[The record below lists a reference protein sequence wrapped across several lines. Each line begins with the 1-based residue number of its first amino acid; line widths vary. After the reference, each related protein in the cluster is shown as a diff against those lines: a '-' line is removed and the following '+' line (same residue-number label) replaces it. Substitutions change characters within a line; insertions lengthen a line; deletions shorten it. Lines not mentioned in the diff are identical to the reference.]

1 MTEPAELN
9 EPVDHLACNELVE
22 LVTAFLEG
30 DLDPV
35 TERRVV
41 DHISLCDGCD
51 LYVDQVRQTTD
62 VLAGLSGGA
71 PLSPAD
77 RDRLLAAFRDSS
89 G

>member
-1 MTEPAELN
+1 MTESLN

-30 DLDPV
+30 ALDPA

-51 LYVDQVRQTTD
+51 LYVDQIRQTTD
-62 VLAGLSGGA
+62 VLAGLSGGQ

-77 RDRLLAAFRDSS
+77 RDRLRAAFRDSS